1 MSRPFRKFIDIDV
14 MLRGRFVHTFRIS
27 TLLADG
33 KTLDGMPIFTTRR
46 LKEYI
51 ESRLP
56 SLKAQPYNINICF

>member
-33 KTLDGMPIFTTRR
+33 IASDGTPIFSAQR
-46 LKEYI
+46 LEKHV
-51 ESRLP
+51 ESCLP
-56 SLKAQPYNINICF
+56 SLKGQPYNICF

>member
-1 MSRPFRKFIDIDV
+1 MSRPSRKFIDIDV

-33 KTLDGMPIFTTRR
+33 IASDGKPIFSPKR
-46 LKEYI
+46 LEQHI

-56 SLKAQPYNINICF
+56 SLKGQPYNICF

>member
-27 TLLADG
+27 MLLADG
-33 KTLDGMPIFTTRR
+33 TTSDGMPIFSTRQ
-46 LKEYI
+46 LAEYI

-56 SLKAQPYNINICF
+56 SLKGQPYNICY

>member
-27 TLLADG
+27 TLLADKIDPDG
-33 KTLDGMPIFTTRR
+33 KPVFSAKRI
-46 LKEYI
+46 EEHI

-56 SLKAQPYNINICF
+56 SLKGQPYNICF